1 MIYVHSWFRNLR
13 FRFDLISLLR
23 KHILKL
29 PSRSPI
35 SKDKIMIFNCGKVWK
50 EWNGWIKVV
59 LGTRFLKFKAIS
71 TKFIFVLP
79 GIWSSHFG
87 SMESAGSF
95 QNFCRIMFVL
105 LLFVSLVWFCCWI
118 YVIDIE
124 QLSNNSWISVST
136 AIFNC

>member
-1 MIYVHSWFRNLR
+1 MFILDSQIVVYVSYFVAKDAYSAVTQP
-13 FRFDLISLLR
+13 FTYFSISN
-23 KHILKL
+23 
-29 PSRSPI
+29 
-35 SKDKIMIFNCGKVWK
+35 DNIMIFNCGKVWK

-59 LGTRFLKFKAIS
+59 MGTRFLKFKAIS
-71 TKFIFVLP
+71 AKFVFVLP
-79 GIWSSHFG
+79 GMWSSHFC

-95 QNFCRIMFVL
+95 QNFCRIMFIL

-118 YVIDIE
+118 YVICIE